1 MIRDTSITIEEAAQL
16 VKCSYHAIHGAI
28 RRGDLPAYKPGKI
41 VLILESDLNE
51 WFQSTRFRV
60 VKVGRPRR
68 CLQALAPEPKIRIH
82 KTGLWSSHPDKV
94 DDTRMVP
101 NFCVRSAL
109 FGLIQRGQRKV
120 VDKEPIATDHGLQI
134 RHTGWQLDQADLD
147 VFAHALSLASAQ
159 TAGEL
164 VRFAAKGF
172 LTGIHRSYGKTN
184 REWLKDSLRRLAN
197 SVVEIHLEAAGSART
212 QSLSYTGPLLDEF
225 IHNQAEHSYFL
236 KCHPE
241 MARLVDAGWTQVP
254 WQQHVQLKTDLAKWL
269 HGFYASH
276 RTPTPAKVDTLRHLC
291 GSNCHRLSDYRGK
304 LRIALEE
311 LVYGGFLRAWHI
323 DGEDKVHVFRLPQS
337 SRSVTQ

>member
-1 MIRDTSITIEEAAQL
+1 MPL
-16 VKCSYHAIHGAI
+16 HAENSHGLERI
-28 RRGDLPAYKPGKI
+28 NP
-41 VLILESDLNE
+41 ILD
-51 WFQSTRFRV
+51 
-60 VKVGRPRR
+60 R
-68 CLQALAPEPKIRIH
+68 CLQSLSPEIRAKIAV
-82 KTGLWSSHPDKV
+82 LQEHPLLP
-94 DDTRMVP
+94 TCPAGMHGIP
-101 NFCVRSAL
+101 NVFLRSAL
-109 FGLIQRGQRKV
+109 FGMVQRGQRKMV
-120 VDKEPIATDHGLQI
+120 NKEILPTIRGLQI
-134 RHTGWQLDQADLD
+134 RYTGWQLDQADLD
-147 VFAHALSLASAQ
+147 VFAHALYLASAQ
-159 TAGEL
+159 PTGKL
-164 VRFAAKGF
+164 VRFTAKGF

-254 WQQHVQLKTDLAKWL
+254 WLQHVQLKTDLAKWL

-291 GSNCHRLSDYRGK
+291 GSNCHRLSDYRGN

-323 DGEDKVHVFRLPQS
+323 DGKDKVHVFRLPQS

>member
-1 MIRDTSITIEEAAQL
+1 MPL
-16 VKCSYHAIHGAI
+16 HAENSHGLERI
-28 RRGDLPAYKPGKI
+28 NP
-41 VLILESDLNE
+41 ILD
-51 WFQSTRFRV
+51 
-60 VKVGRPRR
+60 R
-68 CLQALAPEPKIRIH
+68 CLQSLSPELRAKIAV
-82 KTGLWSSHPDKV
+82 LQEHPLLP
-94 DDTRMVP
+94 TCPAGMHGIP
-101 NFCVRSAL
+101 NVFLRSAL
-109 FGLIQRGQRKV
+109 FGMVQRGQRKMV
-120 VDKEPIATDHGLQI
+120 NKEILPTIRGLQI
-134 RHTGWQLDQADLD
+134 RYTGWQLDQADLD
-147 VFAHALSLASAQ
+147 VFAHALYLASAQ
-159 TAGEL
+159 PTGKL
-164 VRFAAKGF
+164 VRFTAKGF

-276 RTPTPAKVDTLRHLC
+276 RTPTPAKVGTLRHLC

-311 LVYGGFLRAWHI
+311 LVYGGYLRAWHI

>member
-1 MIRDTSITIEEAAQL
+1 MPL
-16 VKCSYHAIHGAI
+16 HAENSHGLERI
-28 RRGDLPAYKPGKI
+28 NP
-41 VLILESDLNE
+41 ILD
-51 WFQSTRFRV
+51 
-60 VKVGRPRR
+60 R
-68 CLQALAPEPKIRIH
+68 CLQSLSPELRAKIAV
-82 KTGLWSSHPDKV
+82 LQEHPLLP
-94 DDTRMVP
+94 TCPAGMHGIP
-101 NFCVRSAL
+101 NVFLRSAL
-109 FGLIQRGQRKV
+109 FGMVQRGQRKMV
-120 VDKEPIATDHGLQI
+120 NKEILPTIRGLQI
-134 RHTGWQLDQADLD
+134 RYTGWQLDQADLD
-147 VFAHALSLASAQ
+147 VFAHALYLASAQ
-159 TAGEL
+159 PTGKL
-164 VRFAAKGF
+164 VRFTAKGF

-311 LVYGGFLRAWHI
+311 LVYGGYLRAWHI

>member
-60 VKVGRPRR
+60 VKVGGPRR
-68 CLQALAPEPKIRIH
+68 CLQSLAPEPKIRIH
-82 KTGLWSSHPDKV
+82 KTGQWSFQPDKV

-120 VDKEPIATDHGLQI
+120 VDKEPIATMYGLQI

-172 LTGIHRSYGKTN
+172 LTGIHRSYGKPN
-184 REWLKDSLRRLAN
+184 RQWLKESLWRLTTSA
-197 SVVEIHLEAAGSART
+197 VEIYLEAPTAIGT
-212 QSLSYTGPLLDEF
+212 QPFSYADSLLDEF
-225 IHNQAEHSYFL
+225 IYNETERSYFL
-236 KCHPE
+236 KCNPR
-241 MARLVDAGWTQVP
+241 MVRLFDAGWTQIP
-254 WQQHVQLKTDLAKWL
+254 WRQHVQLKTDLAKWL

-276 RTPTPAKVDTLRHLC
+276 RTPYPTKVSTLRHLC
-291 GSNCHRLSDYRGK
+291 GSNCHRLSDYRYK
-304 LRIALEE
+304 LRIALDE
-311 LVYGGFLRAWHI
+311 LVRGGFLGSWQI
-323 DGEDKVHVFRLPQS
+323 DQEDKIHVDKRLPKTS
-337 SRSVTQ
+337 GTT

>member
-1 MIRDTSITIEEAAQL
+1 MPL
-16 VKCSYHAIHGAI
+16 HAENSHGLERI
-28 RRGDLPAYKPGKI
+28 NP
-41 VLILESDLNE
+41 ILD
-51 WFQSTRFRV
+51 
-60 VKVGRPRR
+60 R
-68 CLQALAPEPKIRIH
+68 CLQSLSPELRAKIAV
-82 KTGLWSSHPDKV
+82 LQEHPLLP
-94 DDTRMVP
+94 TCPAGMHGIP
-101 NFCVRSAL
+101 NVFLRSAL
-109 FGLIQRGQRKV
+109 FGMVQRGQRKMV
-120 VDKEPIATDHGLQI
+120 NKEILPTIRGLQI
-134 RHTGWQLDQADLD
+134 RYTGWQLDQADLD

-197 SVVEIHLEAAGSART
+197 SVVEIHLEAVGSART
-212 QSLSYTGPLLDEF
+212 QRLSYAGPLLDEF

-291 GSNCHRLSDYRGK
+291 GSNCHRLSNYRGN

-323 DGEDKVHVFRLPQS
+323 DGKDKVHVFRLPQS